1 MRASVFM
8 DLHTTNGSIHGYA
21 PTYAP
26 ALTLT
31 LTASAARA
39 AARW

>member
-31 LTASAARA
+31 ASAARA